1 MLSTHVQPQNIL
13 KTFRKRLDVTDPLTS
28 EPWCFMGVQYA
39 FFRAPLFLPQ
49 SIPLLKGT
57 KQNILLQFFLQS
69 KRSRA
74 SFGIRKRCCLWLNI
88 TSHENWIVKDT
99 KATHIVEKRKRI
111 CITYIGRSNL
121 ACKLLV
127 MTYQVNSYQLTVP

>member
-49 SIPLLKGT
+49 SVPLLKGT
-57 KQNILLQFFLQS
+57 KQNVLLQFFLQS
-69 KRSRA
+69 NRSRA
-74 SFGIRKRCCLWLNI
+74 SFRIRKRYCLWLNI
-88 TSHENWIVKDT
+88 TLHKNWIFKDT
-99 KATHIVEKRKRI
+99 KGTHIVEKRKRI
-111 CITYIGRSNL
+111 CITYISRSYL
-121 ACKLLV
+121 VCKLLV
-127 MTYQVNSYQLTVP
+127 MTYQVSSYQ